1 MRKRDL
7 SGFSQVFVAVLTCT
21 ILTGRALALEVWV
34 IGNKERPWKDMGLL
48 ENVDVDARSGRL
60 QPFQVSIH
68 ENLAVGAR
76 ARGGGIDSPQPSVR
90 SQGDLSRM
98 IDGNSSTAFEGGQI
112 PLIRGDIL
120 LDLGATFTG
129 VRKVRFYPSPGF
141 NDRFLRSYELYANG
155 GGPEQG
161 LDENLVWQLVDKRD
175 DNTESDVQIEIPP
188 QDIRYILLRY
198 TTPLTWE
205 IAELEVYGQGYVREG
220 TYTSNVIDF
229 GGVANFSNLKWS
241 AEIDPGASI
250 TVMTRSGDTME
261 PYKYYRRRLK
271 GLQQGGYEIVKEE
284 VTKEEF
290 ERLNENDRMRE
301 VDTEYWS
308 PWSAPYSLS
317 SGEPIHSPSPRR
329 YFQFTLRFLSTSFES
344 GVRVDSLSF
353 EVSRPPVAH
362 EVVAEI
368 SPRSVQ
374 GGDPTTFTYAV
385 RPRIE
390 GRDTGFDALEVMT
403 PSRVTAIRDLRIGDV
418 AVKDFSYQIEDDR
431 FVIFFPDQRVVKNG
445 TLLTLSFD
453 CQVVIY
459 GTRFTGNVFDSKTVE
474 LPQEIVPG
482 DATHDLDTDDLSVA
496 VSLEEEVVAIVDISP
511 NPFTPNGDQRN
522 DVTVITYRLLKLLKS
537 VATSGFIYDMSGTL
551 VREFPSD
558 GTQENGVYQ
567 MLWDG
572 RDMNGAP
579 VPPGMYVCRI
589 SAPVQAKRDVATGV
603 IVVIY

>member
-1 MRKRDL
+1 MRKRGL
-7 SGFSQVFVAVLTCT
+7 PRFSRVFVAVLTYT
-21 ILTGRALALEVWV
+21 ILTGRVLALEVWV
-34 IGNKERPWKDMGLL
+34 IGNEERPWKDMGLL

-60 QPFQVSIH
+60 QPFHVSIN
-68 ENLAVGAR
+68 ENLARGAK

-129 VRKVRFYPSPGF
+129 VRKVRFYPRPGF
-141 NDRFLRSYELYANG
+141 NDRFLRSYELYING
-155 GGPEQG
+155 GGAEQG
-161 LDENLVWQLVDKRD
+161 LGENLIWQLVEKRD

-188 QDIRYILLRY
+188 QDVRYILLRY

-241 AEIDPGASI
+241 AEVDPGASI
-250 TVMTRSGDTME
+250 TVMTRSGDTPE
-261 PYKYYRRRLK
+261 PYKYYRKRLK
-271 GLQQGGYEIVKEE
+271 GLPQGGYEIVKEE

-290 ERLNENDRMRE
+290 ERLNENDRIRE

-308 PWSAPYSLS
+308 PWSAPYSMP
-317 SGEPIHSPSPRR
+317 SGELIHSPSPRR

-368 SPRSVQ
+368 SPRRVR

-403 PSRVTAIRDLRIGDV
+403 PSRVTAIRDLRVGDV
-418 AVKDFSYQIEDDR
+418 AVKDFSQRIEDDR
-431 FVIFFPDQRVVKNG
+431 FVIFFPNQRVVKNG

-453 CQVVIY
+453 CRVVIY
-459 GTRFTGNVFDSKTVE
+459 GTSFTGKVFDSKTIE

-482 DATHDLDTDDLSVA
+482 DATPDLDTDDLSVA
-496 VSLEEEVVAIVDISP
+496 VSLEEAVVAIVDISP

-551 VREFPSD
+551 VKKLPSD
-558 GTQENGVYQ
+558 GMQENGVYQ

-572 RDMNGAP
+572 RDMNGAL

-589 SAPVQAKRDVATGV
+589 SAPVQAKRDTDTGM